1 MRSRVLAVLAA
12 ALAGCGAAQK
22 VAKAIDGPPE
32 RTRFEQER
40 VDRAVKERAVIL
52 GMTKSEVRAS
62 RGEPQK
68 TDIVEALGGKL
79 RRWIYPFDEVYFDA
93 DGLVVGV
100 KAAY

>member
-1 MRSRVLAVLAA
+1 MRLAYLAVAL

-22 VAKAIDGPPE
+22 VAKAVEGPPE

-40 VDRAVKERAVIL
+40 IDEAIRKGSVVR

-68 TDIVEALGGKL
+68 TDVVEALGGKL
-79 RRWIYPFDEVYFDA
+79 RRWVYPFDEVYFDA

>member
-1 MRSRVLAVLAA
+1 MRE
-12 ALAGCGAAQK
+12 G
-22 VAKAIDGPPE
+22 
-32 RTRFEQER
+32 
-40 VDRAVKERAVIL
+40 AVIL

-68 TDIVEALGGKL
+68 TDVVEALGRKL